1 MRAISC
7 TSVCASR
14 HPVFAERSWD
24 SLARRHGCVETC
36 AFLGRSEGTIVYVC
50 TSRSSGVRGSALV
63 GVVVVLM
70 CTYVD
75 P

>member
-14 HPVFAERSWD
+14 HPVFVERSWD

-36 AFLGRSEGTIVYVC
+36 AFLGRSEGAIVYVC
-50 TSRSSGVRGSALV
+50 SSRIQGVRGSGLV

-70 CTYVD
+70 CTYVN